1 MIVKKDGRMEAFDR
15 SKVLKGIIRACEKR
29 PISVTAMN
37 KMAEEVEIEIRK
49 DNSREI
55 SSKKIGNIIMRR
67 LKKLDKVAY
76 LRFASVYRE
85 FDDLNDFEKEFTK
98 LSGG

>member
-1 MIVKKDGRMEAFDR
+1 
-15 SKVLKGIIRACEKR
+15 
-29 PISVTAMN
+29 MN